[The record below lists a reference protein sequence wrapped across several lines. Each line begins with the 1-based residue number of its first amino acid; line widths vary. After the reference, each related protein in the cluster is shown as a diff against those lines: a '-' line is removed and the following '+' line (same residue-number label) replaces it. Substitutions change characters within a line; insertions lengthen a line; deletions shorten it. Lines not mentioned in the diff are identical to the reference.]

1 MHHGGARTDGGAHSA
16 AESRKVQV
24 QGRGENVQYQVFV
37 LVDNYRAYFGGLVGE
52 CDRVLSEHSAWAG
65 DKSLSRL
72 FLVQTPESGYSLDD
86 ESSPYYQLKRK
97 LLEQGVPSQMIDTP
111 TLLNPD
117 FKDLNLALNII
128 AKCGVVPWV
137 LPGAI
142 PDADFF
148 VGLSYTQNYERGT
161 TRTMGYANV
170 FNNYGRWGFYSANTE
185 TFPFEKKAEYF
196 SELVRATLDK
206 LPLSDSPSVYFHY
219 SAKFRKE
226 DRDAIISSAR
236 KVRPS
241 GTYSFVWINTDHN
254 VRFYD
259 SRPEGDG
266 SLSRGSFVRTSPSQI
281 YLSTTGYNTYRKTL
295 GTPQMLELNIF
306 AEGPDRRPRTHHDL
320 RALASQ
326 ILSLTKLN
334 WASTDSLCGE
344 PITTK
349 YAGDIAYLTAAFL
362 RQQDNFKVHAALE
375 QTPWFI

>member
-1 MHHGGARTDGGAHSA
+1 
-16 AESRKVQV
+16 
-24 QGRGENVQYQVFV
+24 
-37 LVDNYRAYFGGLVGE
+37 
-52 CDRVLSEHSAWAG
+52 
-65 DKSLSRL
+65 
-72 FLVQTPESGYSLDD
+72 
-86 ESSPYYQLKRK
+86 
-97 LLEQGVPSQMIDTP
+97 
-111 TLLNPD
+111 
-117 FKDLNLALNII
+117 
-128 AKCGVVPWV
+128 VPWV

-148 VGLSYTQNYERGT
+148 VGLSYTQNFERGT

-170 FNNYGRWGFYSANTE
+170 FNSYGRWGFYSANTE

-196 SELVRATLDK
+196 SELVRATLEK

-219 SAKFRKE
+219 SAKFKKE
-226 DRDAIISSAR
+226 DRDAIVGSAR
-236 KVRPS
+236 KVRPG

-266 SLSRGSFVRTSPSQI
+266 SLSRGSFVRTSPSQL

-306 AEGPDRRPRTHHDL
+306 AEGPDRKPRTHHDL

-344 PITTK
+344 PITIK
-349 YAGDIAYLTAAFL
+349 YAGAIAYLTAAFL
-362 RQQDNFKVHAALE
+362 RQQDNFRVHAALE

>member
-1 MHHGGARTDGGAHSA
+1 MAALIQRLKVGKFKFKGAERTFST
-16 AESRKVQV
+16 K
-24 QGRGENVQYQVFV
+24 F
-37 LVDNYRAYFGGLVGE
+37 AYSSIITAPTTEGLVGE
-52 CDRVLSEHSAWAG
+52 CDRVLSEHPAWAG
-65 DKSLSRL
+65 DRSLGRL

-86 ESSPYYQLKRK
+86 ENSPYYQLKRS
-97 LLEQGVPSQMIDTP
+97 LLEQGLPSQMVDTP

-219 SAKFRKE
+219 SAKFKRE
-226 DRDAIISSAR
+226 DRDAIIGSAR
-236 KVRPS
+236 KVRPG

-266 SLSRGSFVRTSPSQI
+266 SLGRGSFVRTSPSQI

-362 RQQDNFKVHAALE
+362 RQQNNFKVHAALE

>member
-1 MHHGGARTDGGAHSA
+1 M
-16 AESRKVQV
+16 
-24 QGRGENVQYQVFV
+24 
-37 LVDNYRAYFGGLVGE
+37 
-52 CDRVLSEHSAWAG
+52 
-65 DKSLSRL
+65 
-72 FLVQTPESGYSLDD
+72 
-86 ESSPYYQLKRK
+86 
-97 LLEQGVPSQMIDTP
+97 
-111 TLLNPD
+111 
-117 FKDLNLALNII
+117 
-128 AKCGVVPWV
+128 PWV

-206 LPLSDSPSVYFHY
+206 LPLCDSPSVYFHY
-219 SAKFRKE
+219 SAKFKKE
-226 DRDAIISSAR
+226 DRDAIIGSAR
-236 KVRPS
+236 KVRPG

-259 SRPEGDG
+259 SRPEGDS
-266 SLSRGSFVRTSPSQI
+266 SLGRGSFVRTSPSQI

-306 AEGPDRRPRTHHDL
+306 AEGPDRKPRTHHDL

-349 YAGDIAYLTAAFL
+349 YAEDIAYLTAAFL
-362 RQQDNFKVHAALE
+362 RQQNNFKVHAALE